1 MKWFWLSG
9 VIVVLDQVSKQVAVN
24 ELGLHQPVQIA
35 PLINFTLT
43 YNSGAAFSFL
53 SNAGGWQRW
62 LFVGLSSAVS
72 IGLVV
77 WLVRT
82 PVEKRWLP
90 TSLALIRGGALG
102 NLWDRIA
109 IGRVID
115 FVDVY
120 YGSWHWPAFNV
131 ADSAI
136 CIGAVLLLISS
147 FRDSDEGNSSL
158 IRGTQDD

>member
-90 TSLALIRGGALG
+90 TSLALILGGALG

>member
-1 MKWFWLSG
+1 MKWFWLSA
-9 VIVVLDQVSKQVAVN
+9 VIVVLDQLSKQIAVN

-82 PVEKRWLP
+82 PAEKRWLP
-90 TSLALIRGGALG
+90 TSLALILGGALG